1 MCPEYRGEL
10 SERAYQR
17 VAEGVNVLDQFPS
30 QLREIRR
37 SRGMTIEKLSEETG
51 VAVRTIKQLEG
62 KQGANPRLA
71 TLRRLLGYLNVSL
84 EELYPE

>member
-10 SERAYQR
+10 SERVYQR

-30 QLREIRR
+30 QLRNIRL
-37 SRGMTIEKLSEETG
+37 SKGMTIEELSEETG
-51 VAVRTIKQLEG
+51 IAIRTIKQLEG
-62 KQGANPRLA
+62 KQGANPKLA
-71 TLRRLLGYLNVSL
+71 TLKRLLSYLKVSL